1 MYLVGIFWD
10 VLQINMG
17 NGESCDVNIKLRGNG
32 ALDIHEDAYII
43 AYLQACEV
51 LVELTTNECDYIMH
65 WAQLFKGNSFL

>member
-17 NGESCDVNIKLRGNG
+17 NRESCDVNIKLRGDG

-43 AYLQACEV
+43 AYL
-51 LVELTTNECDYIMH
+51 
-65 WAQLFKGNSFL
+65 

>member
-17 NGESCDVNIKLRGNG
+17 NGESCDVNTKLRDDG

-43 AYLQACEV
+43 AYLQACKV

-65 WAQLFKGNSFL
+65 WATLFKGNSFL